1 MRDLVNELRDGH
13 SQLSQVLPSVCSDG
27 RDRRHFRSS
36 RFHGLANCLAVIR
49 PLLPPSLRAYP
60 SKYTPSTTPSFC
72 CGSRAGNRGFP
83 CPGASSLRELKRRNE
98 SGIQIDISKETISV
112 LSLGIIAPAV
122 GTFIRSDSACR
133 IEIER

>member
-1 MRDLVNELRDGH
+1 MVSLTTLASGAKCVQRWTRPATLPQFSIPRFGELPRGH
-13 SQLSQVLPSVCSDG
+13 SPFVTSVSTGLSKQ
-27 RDRRHFRSS
+27 
-36 RFHGLANCLAVIR
+36 
-49 PLLPPSLRAYP
+49 
-60 SKYTPSTTPSFC
+60 YTPSTTPSFC
-72 CGSRAGNRGFP
+72 CGSCAGNRGFP

-98 SGIQIDISKETISV
+98 SGIQIDVSKEPISV